1 MPDYWLDL
9 TVLLIPVA
17 MVIGGVLITS
27 RMLKAHTR
35 KPFKSKRK
43 RK

>member
-1 MPDYWLDL
+1 MPEYWLDL
-9 TVLLIPVA
+9 TVLIVPMA
-17 MVIGGVLITS
+17 MVVGGVLVVG